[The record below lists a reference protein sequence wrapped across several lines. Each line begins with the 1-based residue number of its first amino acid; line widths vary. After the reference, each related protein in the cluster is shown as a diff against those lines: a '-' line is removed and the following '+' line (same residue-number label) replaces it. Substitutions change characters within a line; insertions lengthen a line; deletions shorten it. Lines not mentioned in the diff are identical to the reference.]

1 MQNYKFS
8 AASESDIPAIKSINE
23 SCFSEGY
30 PINVYQ
36 QLLVRTT
43 VCREISTG
51 LIVGY
56 VIIAD
61 LATEDKDLI
70 PFSHKNPVRDILVY
84 TVLFSIAVLPAH
96 RNKGIATHL
105 LKLALCIVNP
115 AKSPLIKQH
124 SILLYSRKSN
134 QSAKRI
140 YTKFGFKLLK
150 ELPNYYSNP
159 DENGLLLVYSK

>member
-30 PINVYQ
+30 SINVYQ
-36 QLLVRTT
+36 QLLAKTII
-43 VCREISTG
+43 CREISSG
-51 LIVGY
+51 IIVGY

-70 PFSHKNPVRDILVY
+70 IFSHKVKNILVY

-96 RNKGIATHL
+96 RNKGIASHL
-105 LKLALCIVNP
+105 LKLALKTT
-115 AKSPLIKQH
+115 KSNHTI
-124 SILLYSRKSN
+124 LYSRKSN

-140 YTKFGFKLLK
+140 YTKFGFKLFK

-159 DENGLLLVYSK
+159 DENGLLLVYDK